1 MKNVI
6 LILSIFILSVLL
18 IGTAYILKNEDL
30 CCKFKLC
37 KQLTTVCEGENDKD
51 MGEVLSQKGE
61 KLQLENIK
69 DGDSVDV
76 GYEIKGLVS
85 GEWFFEGLFPVR
97 IFNQYGE
104 IIDTISATAIGD
116 WTTDELVPFSVVLD
130 TEIEEEIIVVLRF
143 EKSNPSDLEENSD
156 YAQITVTIKPIVI
169 EDVETISLK
178 VFFGSTKLNPDV
190 LDCSLVFPVTREV
203 EETVAVGRA
212 ALTELF
218 EGTTEQ
224 EESEGYFTNINDGVV
239 IKSLT
244 ISEGVATVDLNSRLE
259 EGVGGSC
266 KVTAIRA
273 QIEETLKQFNTV
285 DSVVISI
292 DGSTQD
298 ILQP

>member
-6 LILSIFILSVLL
+6 LILSIFIFSILL
-18 IGTAYILKNEDL
+18 VGTAYIFHNEDL

-37 KQLTTVCEGENDKD
+37 EQLTTVCDGENGKD

-61 KLQLENIK
+61 KLQLDNIK
-69 DGDSVDV
+69 DGDTVDV
-76 GYEIKGLVS
+76 GFEVKGSVS
-85 GEWFFEGLFPVR
+85 GGWFFEGIFPVR

-104 IIDTISATAIGD
+104 IIDTVSATAIGD
-116 WTTDELVPFSVVLD
+116 WTTDELVPFSTVLD
-130 TEIEEEIIVVLRF
+130 TEIEEETIVVLRF

-156 YAQITVTIKPIVI
+156 YAQITITLKPIVI
-169 EDVETISLK
+169 EDIETISLK
-178 VFFGSTKLNPDV
+178 VFFGSTKLNPEV

-203 EETVAVGRA
+203 EKTVAVGRA
-212 ALTELF
+212 ALTELLK
-218 EGTTEQ
+218 GTTEQ
-224 EESEGYFTNINDGVV
+224 EEYDGYFTNINDGVV
-239 IKSLT
+239 IQSLT
-244 ISEGVATVDLNSRLE
+244 ISEGVAKVDLNSKLE

-292 DGSTQD
+292 DGNTQD

>member
-6 LILSIFILSVLL
+6 LILSIFILSILL
-18 IGTAYILKNEDL
+18 VGTAYILKNEDL
-30 CCKFKLC
+30 CCKIKLC
-37 KQLTTVCEGENDKD
+37 KQLTTVCDGKNDKD
-51 MGEVLSQKGE
+51 TGEVLSEKGE

-69 DGDSVDV
+69 DGDTVDL
-76 GYEIKGLVS
+76 GFEIKGSVS
-85 GEWFFEGLFPVR
+85 GEWFFEGIFPVR

-116 WTTDELVPFSVVLD
+116 WTTDKLVPFSAVLD
-130 TEIEEEIIVVLRF
+130 TEIEEESIVVLRF

-156 YAQITVTIKPIVI
+156 YAQITITVKPVV

-178 VFFGSTKLNPDV
+178 VFFGSTKLNPEV

-203 EETVAVGRA
+203 EKTVAVGRA

-218 EGTTEQ
+218 KGTTEK
-224 EESEGYFTNINDGVV
+224 EENEGYFTNINDGVE
-239 IKSLT
+239 IQSLS
-244 ISEGVATVDLNSRLE
+244 ISEGIAKVDLNSKLE

-273 QIEETLKQFNTV
+273 QIEETLKQFSTV

-292 DGSTQD
+292 NGNTQD